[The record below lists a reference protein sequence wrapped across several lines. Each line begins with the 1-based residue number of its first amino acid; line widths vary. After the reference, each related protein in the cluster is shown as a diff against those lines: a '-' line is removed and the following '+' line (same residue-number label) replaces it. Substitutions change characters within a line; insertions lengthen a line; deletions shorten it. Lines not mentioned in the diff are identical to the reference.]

1 MADRILGMGDIVGL
15 VEHAAAR
22 IDEEQAAKSMDRMMS
37 GNLISTT
44 FWIR

>member
-37 GNLISTT
+37 GKLTLTT
-44 FWIR
+44 SWTR

>member
-1 MADRILGMGDIVGL
+1 MGDIVGL

-37 GNLISTT
+37 GKFVSTT